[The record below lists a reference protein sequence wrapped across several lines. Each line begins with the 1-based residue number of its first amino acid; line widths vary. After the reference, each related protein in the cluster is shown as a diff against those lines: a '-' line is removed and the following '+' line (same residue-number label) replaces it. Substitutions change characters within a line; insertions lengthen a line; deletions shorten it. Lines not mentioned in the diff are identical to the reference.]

1 VGRLGSRSLRER
13 LASLPLICGPGFA
26 IRVAVPLQV
35 YVCIYIVVLYV
46 LEKSED
52 AQIRCLLLLYS
63 CLAWLTLSAVHA
75 YAYVERVVSWA
86 HVYMQPCA
94 LASHNVHASC

>member
-1 VGRLGSRSLRER
+1 MRATR
-13 LASLPLICGPGFA
+13 
-26 IRVAVPLQV
+26 RVAVPLQV
-35 YVCIYIVVLYV
+35 YVCIYILVLYV

-75 YAYVERVVSWA
+75 YAYLERVVSWA
-86 HVYMQPCA
+86 RRTYTCSHTRSLLISTYMQA
-94 LASHNVHASC
+94 GN